1 MTVWKGSIWASGADG
16 SGEVDVYSI
25 TDPAI
30 DAAVTAAI
38 VDVYGGVIITTT
50 AAGNAQT
57 IADPTNVL
65 ATKEFIVV
73 NNDTSTDSI
82 TVNSVVIDPGEAQKY
97 FWDLTAWITLET
109 MPTHASTHT
118 NGTDDIQS
126 ATNTQKGL
134 ATAAHIAAIEANT
147 AAKHTQNTDTGTTSD
162 TFQIDSGN
170 SGPQWKNDSGT
181 MSARN
186 AADAADAPVSVRNL
200 TLTEYALGNIS
211 GAVTIDSDDG
221 AIQSGTLSDDITGWT
236 FSSISGQPVFLHLDN
251 AEETHAITSAD
262 DTENEFEVAGD
273 VTHKLEVGSAFSVSG
288 STGNDDDYEVTGVT
302 YDSGNDKTVIEVAS
316 VADGTD
322 DGDITIGGYGITLDT
337 DYTIGTLPTSGI
349 FTMYV
354 YQQGT
359 DVYAVIADAF
369 EAVV

>member
-1 MTVWKGSIWASGADG
+1 MGILIYTPGLTEEQRLKLETLGQRYVKAVGPTVNDDADSGYARWDKWYNTT
-16 SGEVDVYSI
+16 SGEAYVCL
-25 TDPAI
+25 
-30 DAAVTAAI
+30 DATVGAADWQNI
-38 VDVYGGVIITTT
+38 SLD
-50 AAGNAQT
+50 
-57 IADPTNVL
+57 ADT
-65 ATKEFIVV
+65 
-73 NNDTSTDSI
+73 
-82 TVNSVVIDPGEAQKY
+82 
-97 FWDLTAWITLET
+97 
-109 MPTHASTHT
+109 
-118 NGTDDIQS
+118 
-126 ATNTQKGL
+126 
-134 ATAAHIAAIEANT
+134 
-147 AAKHTQNTDTGTTSD
+147 TGTTSD

-186 AADAADAPVSVRNL
+186 AADDADAPVSARNL
-200 TLTEYALGNIS
+200 TLTEHALGNIS

-236 FSSISGQPVFLHLDN
+236 FSNISGQPVFLHLDN
-251 AEETHAITSAD
+251 AEETHGITSAD

-288 STGNDDDYEVTGVT
+288 STGNDDDYEVTGIT
-302 YDSGNDKTVIEVAS
+302 YDGGNDKTVIEVAS
-316 VADGTD
+316 VADATD

-337 DYTIGTLPTSGI
+337 DYTIGALPTSGI
-349 FTMYV
+349 FTLYV